1 MNKIVF
7 VLIAI
12 VFSTALQAQE
22 LKPLDS
28 GNEFLQKL
36 AEKNAETETIICDF
50 EQEKHLSMLANPVK
64 MSGVFYFKKE
74 NRILMNYD
82 NPKDDKLILNNG
94 KFFIVANGNIT
105 RSDAKSN
112 QSMKMLN
119 DMLTACMTGNL
130 EQFSGANRGKLSLF
144 ENARNFVAVIE
155 MDDKRIKKYLEKI
168 TLTFEKSD
176 LSLSALKIDEAQ
188 GNFTN
193 YKFSRKKFNEPV
205 DDIIFVF

>member
-1 MNKIVF
+1 MNKIILV
-7 VLIAI
+7 IAAI
-12 VFSTALQAQE
+12 VCSIALQAQE

-28 GNEFLQKL
+28 GSDFLQKL
-36 AEKNAETETIICDF
+36 ANKNAETETIICDF
-50 EQEKHLSMLANPVK
+50 EQEKHLSMLTHPVK
-64 MSGVFYFKKE
+64 MNGTFYFKKE
-74 NRILMNYD
+74 NRILMSYD
-82 NPKDDKLILNNG
+82 NPKDDKLILNDG

-112 QSMKMLN
+112 QGMKMLN

-130 EQFSGANRGKLSLF
+130 EQFSGANRGKLALF
-144 ENARNFVAVIE
+144 ENAKNYVAVIE
-155 MDDKRIKKYLEKI
+155 IDDKRIKKYLGKI

-176 LSLSALKIDEAQ
+176 LSLSALQMDEAQ

-193 YKFSRKKFNEPV
+193 YNFSRKKFNQPV